1 MNSFL
6 CERAIKAFSYN
17 ARNYIKHGIMRDR
30 LSFNYG
36 DGGEDGGAD
45 TNVEQA
51 EQRSYFY
58 ENGSLIRGYWRC
70 AYLRARSG
78 GHPPDDRELQMT

>member
-36 DGGEDGGAD
+36 DGGEGRTRMSSKRSDRLIFTRMVLSSAD
-45 TNVEQA
+45 IGDA
-51 EQRSYFY
+51 HARPY
-58 ENGSLIRGYWRC
+58 GIRQMNYR
-70 AYLRARSG
+70 R
-78 GHPPDDRELQMT
+78 DDFSRQ